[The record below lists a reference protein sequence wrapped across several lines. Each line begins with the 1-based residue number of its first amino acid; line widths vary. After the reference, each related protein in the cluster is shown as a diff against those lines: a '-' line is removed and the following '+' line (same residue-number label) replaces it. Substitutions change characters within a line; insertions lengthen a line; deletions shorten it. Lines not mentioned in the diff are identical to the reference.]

1 METLRQ
7 VALCTNLQNEGPR
20 GLIFPLGRV
29 RNAPDGRLTSSA
41 EPVDLS
47 IVVPVFNEEQNLP
60 LLHAELL
67 AALVPLGRRFELI
80 FVDDRSKDRSF
91 DVLLELARHDPHTR
105 LIRFR
110 ARCGQTAAMQAGF
123 DHARGRYV
131 VTLDGDLQNDPADI
145 PRLLVKLEEGFDVV
159 AGWRKQRHDGL
170 VLRKLPSR
178 LANRLIR
185 AVTQVSIHDTGCTLK
200 IFRRELLERMP
211 IYAEQHRFLPAISSA
226 AGARITE
233 LPVNHRP
240 RRFGKSK
247 YGLGR
252 ATRVLLDLFVV
263 RMLAT
268 SSQRPLSYFVL
279 LTMPLLLFGGY
290 QLASLVAAAWNGDS
304 DSQWVGQLRFSFLLV
319 FMTCFFYFMLGLVA
333 ELAVKASQ
341 MHRGQSARV
350 LVREGREHG

>member
-1 METLRQ
+1 MGAECTRWET
-7 VALCTNLQNEGPR
+7 T
-20 GLIFPLGRV
+20 F
-29 RNAPDGRLTSSA
+29 SA
-41 EPVDLS
+41 AGVPVEPVDLS

-60 LLHAELL
+60 LLHAELV
-67 AALVPLGRRFELI
+67 AALQPLGRSYELI
-80 FVDDRSKDRSF
+80 FVDDRSRDRSF
-91 DVLLELARHDPHTR
+91 DVLMELARHDPHTR

-145 PRLLVKLEEGFDVV
+145 PRLVEKLEEGYDVV
-159 AGWRKQRHDGL
+159 AGWRRNRHDGFI
-170 VLRKLPSR
+170 LRRLPSR
-178 LANRLIR
+178 IANRLIR
-185 AVTQVSIHDTGCTLK
+185 AVTKVSIHDTGCTLK
-200 IFRRELLERMP
+200 IFRRDLLARMP

-226 AGARITE
+226 AGARVSE
-233 LPVNHRP
+233 VVVNHRP

-252 ATRVLLDLFVV
+252 ATRVLLDLLVV

-268 SSQRPLSYFVL
+268 SSQRPLSYFVM
-279 LTMPLLLFGGY
+279 LTMPLLIVGAYQLTSLVYAAFGGD
-290 QLASLVAAAWNGDS
+290 NN
-304 DSQWVGQLRFSFLLV
+304 SQWTGQLRFSFLLV

-333 ELAVKASQ
+333 ELAVKASG

-350 LVREGREHG
+350 LVRKGGPRG

>member
-1 METLRQ
+1 MGDY
-7 VALCTNLQNEGPR
+7 LQ
-20 GLIFPLGRV
+20 
-29 RNAPDGRLTSSA
+29 APAARRAAPEMS
-41 EPVDLS
+41 VDLS
-47 IVVPVFNEEQNLP
+47 IVVPVFNEEENLP
-60 LLHAELL
+60 LLHAELV
-67 AALVPLGRRFELI
+67 AALGPLGRSYELI
-80 FVDDRSKDRSF
+80 FVDDRSRDRSF
-91 DVLLELARHDPHTR
+91 EVLMELARRDPRVR

-131 VTLDGDLQNDPADI
+131 ITLDGDLQNDPADI
-145 PRLLVKLEEGFDVV
+145 PRLLEKIEAGYDVV
-159 AGWRKQRHDGL
+159 AGWRRNRHDGF

-178 LANRLIR
+178 IANRLIR
-185 AVTQVSIHDTGCTLK
+185 SVTRVSIHDTGCTLK

-226 AGARITE
+226 AGARIAE
-233 LPVNHRP
+233 VVVNHRP

-252 ATRVLLDLFVV
+252 ATRVLLDLIVV

-268 SSQRPLSYFVL
+268 SSQRPLSYFVK
-279 LTMPLLLFGGY
+279 LTLPLLLIGAY
-290 QLASLVAAAWNGDS
+290 QFISLAAAAFSGDTG
-304 DSQWVGQLRFSFLLV
+304 SQWTGQLRFSFSLV
-319 FMTCFFYFMLGLVA
+319 FMTCFFYFLLGLVA

-350 LVREGREHG
+350 LVRAGDRHD